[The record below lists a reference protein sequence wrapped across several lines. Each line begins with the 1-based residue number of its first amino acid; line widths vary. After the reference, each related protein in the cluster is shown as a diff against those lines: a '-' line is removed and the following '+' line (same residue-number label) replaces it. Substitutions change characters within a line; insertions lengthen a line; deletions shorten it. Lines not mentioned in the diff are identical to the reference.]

1 MIEDDKVRF
10 CTRLESPFPVID
22 TEVPSWVELG
32 VFDRFA
38 ERTARKIR
46 KVADA
51 GDRTARE

>member
-38 ERTARKIR
+38 ERTAREIR

-51 GDRTARE
+51 GDRTSRE